1 MMDACV
7 FCRVSL
13 KNGEEITQL
22 REKGCNTVNR
32 TSQTRNDTIV
42 TTPGQ
47 KVHQKCRRDYINA
60 NSIKKDMREKDV
72 SITEPTRD
80 LRSSTPDFEFQ
91 KNCLFCGY
99 FAKFSESKRG
109 IDVFPVRTTD
119 FSNTLR
125 NICKERNDEW
135 SEIVLRRLNIA
146 PSDLHA
152 ADAIYHQTCS
162 VNFRTGRQITVSKQA
177 NKEVK
182 RTTPGRPKEDS
193 SEKAFLQ
200 IVRQLEETQ
209 DELASVSDLVQ
220 AMEDI
225 CGDKA

>member
-1 MMDACV
+1 MTIW
-7 FCRVSL
+7 
-13 KNGEEITQL
+13 ET
-22 REKGCNTVNR
+22 
-32 TSQTRNDTIV
+32 TRNGQLQ
-42 TTPGQ
+42 TTHLGSILFILGN
-47 KVHQKCRRDYINA
+47 RR
-60 NSIKKDMREKDV
+60 
-72 SITEPTRD
+72 
-80 LRSSTPDFEFQ
+80 
-91 KNCLFCGY
+91 
-99 FAKFSESKRG
+99 
-109 IDVFPVRTTD
+109 VRTTD